1 MNAYEDRQRERDR
14 EYADAWEKLSAK
26 ERRRLAKMGI
36 SGPDLPVYHTGKH
49 DQDTL
54 LDRCVAPVV
63 TSTEPAADTTDS
75 GYSLID
81 VARMVIAELI
91 AHNNIELAIDCL
103 SLVSGLSY
111 GGQSMTDIARKY
123 GISRAAVSKRCVEI
137 SNALGLPPSRAMRR
151 LTARQTYAR
160 HAKQSHDRN
169 SH

>member
-1 MNAYEDRQRERDR
+1 MSRGDYEDRQRERDR
-14 EYADAWEKLSAK
+14 EYADAWAKLSAK
-26 ERRRLAKMGI
+26 ERKRLAKAGI
-36 SGPDLPVYHTGKH
+36 TGPDLPVYHTGKH
-49 DQDTL
+49 DQDAL
-54 LDRCVAPVV
+54 LDHCAAPVE
-63 TSTEPAADTTDS
+63 TPQETATNS

-103 SLVSGLSY
+103 SLVTGLSY

-123 GISRAAVSKRCVEI
+123 GISRAAVSKRCVGI
-137 SNALGLPPSRAMRR
+137 SDALGLPPSRAMRR